1 MYRLPQTDGPAGS
14 EDDDDE
20 EGEYGEEE
28 VVVPRAAHPW
38 LPLPAR
44 GKAKSEPGEYEAV
57 DEEAINSDL
66 DDSDTENE
74 EDPEGAT
81 VETDIVF
88 CTYDRVS
95 VIPSSCLVPSME
107 WFG

>member
-1 MYRLPQTDGPAGS
+1 
-14 EDDDDE
+14 
-20 EGEYGEEE
+20 
-28 VVVPRAAHPW
+28 
-38 LPLPAR
+38 
-44 GKAKSEPGEYEAV
+44 V

-74 EDPEGAT
+74 EDPEEAT

-95 VIPSSCLVPSME
+95 GLSSSSFFLSSSFDVFLLR
-107 WFG
+107 WRGVFR